1 MILVIIARVSNVS
14 FLCSSWRSLSDTT
27 STTGRVL
34 PACTG
39 RVTMASNQSTVY
51 KVAFDF
57 NAEDEGELTVRTGEM
72 LRVAGKHG
80 IWC

>member
-1 MILVIIARVSNVS
+1 
-14 FLCSSWRSLSDTT
+14 
-27 STTGRVL
+27 
-34 PACTG
+34 
-39 RVTMASNQSTVY
+39 MASNQSTVY